1 MARSRRSSKKRTPLE
16 LDESAIHEELKAFQI
31 RLAERYQE
39 SNPSEV
45 AEVHWIYAR
54 RKKGSYPK
62 GTSRSGKWLLFV
74 PSKNVDEIWRKIK
87 KAVEDGEL
95 GNEAKVATAKQS
107 PLSSSDAKV
116 ICVYT
121 YDYEDQKD
129 VMRIRQRLREMG
141 FTKPLSYK
149 TDVDTLSGKYSF
161 TTRERISRYYC

>member
-1 MARSRRSSKKRTPLE
+1 VARSRRSSKKSTLE
-16 LDESAIHEELKAFQI
+16 LDQSATHEELKAFQI
-31 RLAERYQE
+31 QLAERYQE
-39 SNPSEV
+39 SNPSKV
-45 AEVHWIYAR
+45 VEVHWIYAQ
-54 RKKGSYPK
+54 RKRGSYPK

-74 PSKNVDEIWRKIK
+74 PSRNVDEIWSKIK

-95 GNEAKVATAKQS
+95 GNEAKVATARQS
-107 PLSSSDAKV
+107 ALSRSDARV

-149 TDVDTLSGKYSF
+149 ADVDTLSGKYSF